1 MGNPIPLLPKIF
13 SLGNKLLNTYY
24 ITSFVDFLTGGNIGN
39 LINRFVF
46 GKTTGKQNQD
56 NLGLNDRLVNLK
68 NTGTPT
74 QGGALKFLGDGGK
87 KLDDA
92 PDIVPTNQSVLDSI
106 AINQG
111 LAMGNTM
118 VPEIDNTSSTQS
130 GFAGLREEIDKINQN
145 IQSIAAAMLTSAS
158 IESSYRQELL
168 DDLERSL
175 TNKGK
180 VRSQTRTERSIFN
193 TITRQKDKILT
204 KTGSLAGNVANALA
218 LSLGLEAAAG
228 FLGSGEDDEELTEEE
243 RINNLL
249 VGDPEKEKPQGPM
262 RGFFGLLDILSGQKT
277 DFDNRGRFFFN
288 LGESLKEKRESSPE
302 DKEKIDESLKKNFS
316 SEFPN
321 NNQWWDFLDLFPN
334 KTDAPDVEINI
345 DESTVTGSGEKEN
358 KVNINQQEGDKDL
371 SQSISV
377 TPNNIAFSPLESGS
391 GTTQIIDLRTA
402 REVSGQSGT
411 NMGGSSTVVD
421 SEIADLDPQRR
432 FSPYESLV
440 RSV

>member
-1 MGNPIPLLPKIF
+1 MGNPLPLLPKIF

-56 NLGLNDRLVNLK
+56 NLGLNDRLLNLR

-228 FLGSGEDDEELTEEE
+228 LIPDGDDRELTEEE

-249 VGDPEKEKPQGPM
+249 VGDPEKEKPQGPV

-334 KTDAPDVEINI
+334 KTDDPDVEINI

-402 REVSGQSGT
+402 QKVSGQSGT
-411 NMGGSSTVVD
+411 DMGGSSTVID

-432 FSPYESLV
+432 SSPYEILV